1 MAAAARMPGPGSKE
15 ANGMVQP
22 AVERSRDE
30 EVLTPAAERP
40 VLEME
45 HVSKQFGAT
54 LALDDVSLQLR
65 RGEIH
70 ALLGEN
76 GAGKSTLIK
85 IMTGIQRQD
94 SGEIFIAG
102 APVRVTS
109 AQDAQRL
116 GVAAIYQEPMI
127 FPDLSV
133 AENIFIGHRD
143 RGKIVD
149 RRRMEREASDVLAR
163 LDVRLDVGEPARG
176 LTLAEQ
182 QTVEI
187 AKAISLDV
195 RVLIMDEPTASL
207 SAHEVQRLFRIVH
220 TLRQQGVAIL
230 FISHRME
237 EVFEIADR
245 VTILR
250 DGRWISTTPRAELTP
265 ATAISRMVGREV
277 RELFRRERRQ
287 PGAVRLSVRGLR
299 REGAFQDVSF
309 ELRTGEVLGFA
320 GLVGARRT
328 DVGLALFGIAPAD
341 GGEIE
346 LDGTRVTVTSPR
358 DAMALGIAY
367 STEDRRQLGL
377 VMPLSIAANV
387 SLPSLP
393 RFLSPGGM
401 VRRAEERATAEA
413 FRQRLSIRAPSV
425 DTPASSLSGGNQQK
439 VVISKWLETNP
450 KVMILDE
457 PTRGIDVGAKVEVHQ
472 LIDDLVARGMAIVLI
487 SSDLPEVL
495 ATSDRILV
503 MREGRQMAI
512 LGRDEAT
519 PEVVL
524 AAAMGQTAVVLTRNI
539 DLSVGSIVGLVAS
552 FAGTMLSNAPT
563 IPAPA
568 IIAISIAIGA

>member
-1 MAAAARMPGPGSKE
+1 
-15 ANGMVQP
+15 MVQP
-22 AVERSRDE
+22 AVERSLDE
-30 EVLTPAAERP
+30 AVVATGEERP

-54 LALDDVSLQLR
+54 LALDDVSLELR

-85 IMTGIQRQD
+85 IMTGVQRQD
-94 SGEIFIAG
+94 GGEIRIDG
-102 APVRVTS
+102 IPVRVTS

-149 RRRMEREASDVLAR
+149 RRRMEREAREVLAR

-250 DGRWISTTPRAELTP
+250 DGRWISTTPRVELTP
-265 ATAISRMVGREV
+265 AAAINRMVGREV
-277 RELFRRERRQ
+277 RELFRRERRE

-309 ELRTGEVLGFA
+309 DLRAGEVLGFA

-346 LDGTRVTVTSPR
+346 LDGTSVTVSSPH

-393 RFLSPGGM
+393 RFLTPAGM

-472 LIDDLVARGMAIVLI
+472 LIDDLAARGMAIILI

-495 ATSDRILV
+495 AMSDRILV

-512 LGRDEAT
+512 FDHHEASQ
-519 PEVVL
+519 ERVL
-524 AAAMGQTAVVLTRNI
+524 SAAMGQSGDVVI
-539 DLSVGSIVGLVAS
+539 DGEGIDREAAAEALAAIDRLVAGDEL
-552 FAGTMLSNAPT
+552 FEQDHP
-563 IPAPA
+563 
-568 IIAISIAIGA
+568 

>member
-1 MAAAARMPGPGSKE
+1 MATVGPATARSSGAATDLAT
-15 ANGMVQP
+15 
-22 AVERSRDE
+22 DD
-30 EVLTPAAERP
+30 RP
-40 VLEME
+40 VLEMA
-45 HVSKQFGAT
+45 HISKSFGAT
-54 LALDDVSLQLR
+54 QALDDVSLTLYG
-65 RGEIH
+65 GEIH

-85 IMTGIQRQD
+85 IITGVQQED
-94 SGEIFIAG
+94 SGEIRIDG
-102 APVRVTS
+102 VPVRVDS

-149 RRRMEREASDVLAR
+149 RRRMDREARGVLAR
-163 LDVRLDVGEPARG
+163 LGVQLDVGEPARG

-207 SAHEVQRLFRIVH
+207 SAHEVRRLFRIVA
-220 TLRQQGVAIL
+220 TLREQGVAIL

-250 DGRWISTTPRAELTP
+250 DGRWISTTPRPALTP
-265 ATAISRMVGREV
+265 ASAIREMVGREV
-277 RELFRRERRQ
+277 QELFHRERRT
-287 PGAVRLSVRGLR
+287 PGEVRLRVRGFS
-299 REGAFQDVSF
+299 REGAFQDISF
-309 ELRTGEVLGFA
+309 DVRAGEVLGFA

-341 GGEIE
+341 AGEIE
-346 LDGTRVTVTSPR
+346 LDGERIAVSSPH
-358 DAMALGIAY
+358 DAMTKGIAY

-377 VMPLSIAANV
+377 VMPLSIAANI
-387 SLPSLP
+387 SLPSLS
-393 RFLSPGGM
+393 RFLSPAGLVKRG
-401 VRRAEERATAEA
+401 EERATAEA

-425 DTPASSLSGGNQQK
+425 DTPASALSGGNQQK
-439 VVISKWLETNP
+439 VVISKWLETRP
-450 KVMILDE
+450 KVLVLDE

-472 LIDDLVARGMAIVLI
+472 LIDDLAARGMAIILI

-495 ATSDRILV
+495 AMSDRILV

-512 LGRDEAT
+512 FARGEAT
-519 PEVVL
+519 QEKVL
-524 AAAMGQTAVVLTRNI
+524 SAAMGQSGDLFPDAEIVDRAAAAKAMAAI
-539 DLSVGSIVGLVAS
+539 DALVGAES
-552 FAGTMLSNAPT
+552 
-563 IPAPA
+563 
-568 IIAISIAIGA
+568 GADGEKP

>member
-1 MAAAARMPGPGSKE
+1 MNRRHPSRRTRCNGFSASYTPCASK
-15 ANGMVQP
+15 AW
-22 AVERSRDE
+22 R
-30 EVLTPAAERP
+30 
-40 VLEME
+40 
-45 HVSKQFGAT
+45 FC
-54 LALDDVSLQLR
+54 
-65 RGEIH
+65 
-70 ALLGEN
+70 
-76 GAGKSTLIK
+76 
-85 IMTGIQRQD
+85 
-94 SGEIFIAG
+94 
-102 APVRVTS
+102 
-109 AQDAQRL
+109 
-116 GVAAIYQEPMI
+116 
-127 FPDLSV
+127 
-133 AENIFIGHRD
+133 
-143 RGKIVD
+143 
-149 RRRMEREASDVLAR
+149 
-163 LDVRLDVGEPARG
+163 
-176 LTLAEQ
+176 
-182 QTVEI
+182 
-187 AKAISLDV
+187 
-195 RVLIMDEPTASL
+195 
-207 SAHEVQRLFRIVH
+207 
-220 TLRQQGVAIL
+220 

-277 RELFRRERRQ
+277 RELFRRERRE

-309 ELRTGEVLGFA
+309 DLRAGEVLGFA

-328 DVGLALFGIAPAD
+328 DIGLALFGIAPAD
-341 GGEIE
+341 AGEIE

-393 RFLSPGGM
+393 RFLSSAGM

-450 KVMILDE
+450 KVLILDE

-472 LIDDLVARGMAIVLI
+472 LIDDLAARGMAIILI

-495 ATSDRILV
+495 AMSDRILV

-512 LGRDEAT
+512 FDHDEASQ
-519 PEVVL
+519 ERVL
-524 AAAMGQTAVVLTRNI
+524 SAAMGQSGDVVPEGDGIDRDGRGRSDRGDRSIGGGRLSSLSRITHERRHSAPRPARAVPRGDSARRDRRVTPLLRVA
-539 DLSVGSIVGLVAS
+539 DSQLLRPAQREPAHDRSGHHAGRRGWASAGRADPQYRPVGLLDGRTDGLCGRHAADTLSGHAAS
-552 FAGTMLSNAPT
+552 AGRSPGHGHR
-563 IPAPA
+563 
-568 IIAISIAIGA
+568 SGAGLDQWLDRCLRRCARHHRHARYAGALPGGAG

>member
-1 MAAAARMPGPGSKE
+1 
-15 ANGMVQP
+15 MVQP
-22 AVERSRDE
+22 AVQRSLDE
-30 EVLTPAAERP
+30 ARMVPNEDRP

-54 LALDDVSLQLR
+54 LALDDVSLELR

-85 IMTGIQRQD
+85 IMTGVQRQD
-94 SGEIFIAG
+94 GGEIRIDG
-102 APVRVTS
+102 TPVRVTS
-109 AQDAQRL
+109 SQDAQRL

-149 RRRMEREASDVLAR
+149 RRRMEREAREVLAR

-220 TLRQQGVAIL
+220 SLRQHGVAIL

-250 DGRWISTTPRAELTP
+250 DGRWISTTPRTELTP
-265 ATAISRMVGREV
+265 AMAISRMVGREV
-277 RELFRRERRQ
+277 RELFRRERRE
-287 PGAVRLSVRGLR
+287 PGAVRLSVRGLC

-309 ELRTGEVLGFA
+309 DLRAGEVLGFA

-346 LDGTRVTVTSPR
+346 LDGTPVTVSSPR
-358 DAMALGIAY
+358 EGMALGIAY

-401 VRRAEERATAEA
+401 VRRAQEQAAAEA
-413 FRQRLSIRAPSV
+413 YRQRLSIRAPSV

-472 LIDDLVARGMAIVLI
+472 LIDDLAARGIAIILI

-495 ATSDRILV
+495 AMSDRILV

-512 LGRDEAT
+512 FDHHEAT
-519 PEVVL
+519 QERVL
-524 AAAMGQTAVVLTRNI
+524 SAAMGQPSDVVLEDDGI
-539 DLSVGSIVGLVAS
+539 DREAAAEAIAAIDRLVA
-552 FAGTMLSNAPT
+552 GGDLVEQDHP
-563 IPAPA
+563 
-568 IIAISIAIGA
+568 

>member
-1 MAAAARMPGPGSKE
+1 MIQSAT
-15 ANGMVQP
+15 
-22 AVERSRDE
+22 ERSLD
-30 EVLTPAAERP
+30 VVPAAGEEHP

-54 LALDDVSLQLR
+54 LALDDVSLALR

-85 IMTGIQRQD
+85 IMTGIQTQD
-94 SGEIFIAG
+94 SGEIRIDG
-102 APVRVTS
+102 KPVRVTS
-109 AQDAQRL
+109 SQDAQSL

-133 AENIFIGHRD
+133 AENIFIGHRN
-143 RGKIVD
+143 RGKLVD
-149 RRRMEREASDVLAR
+149 RRGMEREAAEVLAR
-163 LDVRLDVGEPARG
+163 LDVTLDVGEPARG

-207 SAHEVQRLFRIVH
+207 SAHEVQQLFRIVH

-230 FISHRME
+230 FISHRMD

-265 ATAISRMVGREV
+265 GAAIRQMVGREV
-277 RELFRRERRQ
+277 QELFRRSRQ
-287 PGAVRLSVRGLR
+287 EPGAVLLAVRGLC
-299 REGAFQDVSF
+299 REGVFQDVSF
-309 ELRTGEVLGFA
+309 DLRVGEVLGFA
-320 GLVGARRT
+320 GLVGAGRT
-328 DVGLALFGIAPAD
+328 DVGLALFGISPAD
-341 GGEIE
+341 AGEIE
-346 LDGTRVTVTSPR
+346 LEGSRVTITNPR
-358 DAMALGIAY
+358 DAMARGIAY

-393 RFLSPGGM
+393 RFLSRSGM
-401 VRRAEERATAEA
+401 VRRAEERAAAEA

-425 DTPASSLSGGNQQK
+425 ETPTSSLSGGNQQK

-450 KVMILDE
+450 KVLILDE

-472 LIDDLVARGMAIVLI
+472 LIDDLAARGMAIILI

-495 ATSDRILV
+495 AMSDRVLV
-503 MREGRQMAI
+503 MREGRQTAI
-512 LGRDEAT
+512 FDHHEAT
-519 PEVVL
+519 QERVL
-524 AAAMGQTAVVLTRNI
+524 SAAMGQFGEILPEGEGI
-539 DLSVGSIVGLVAS
+539 DRAAAAEAIAAIDRLIAGGGLVD
-552 FAGTMLSNAPT
+552 GD
-563 IPAPA
+563 
-568 IIAISIAIGA
+568 GERQ

>member
-1 MAAAARMPGPGSKE
+1 
-15 ANGMVQP
+15 MVQP
-22 AVERSRDE
+22 AVERSLDE
-30 EVLTPAAERP
+30 AVPAPGEERP
-40 VLEME
+40 VLEMV

-54 LALDDVSLQLR
+54 LALDDVSLELR

-85 IMTGIQRQD
+85 IMTGVQRQD
-94 SGEIFIAG
+94 SGEIRIDG
-102 APVRVTS
+102 APVRVAS

-149 RRRMEREASDVLAR
+149 RRRMEREASEALAR

-265 ATAISRMVGREV
+265 ATAIGRMVGREV
-277 RELFRRERRQ
+277 RELFRRERRE

-309 ELRTGEVLGFA
+309 DLRAGEVLGFA

-328 DVGLALFGIAPAD
+328 DIGLALFGIAPAD

-346 LDGTRVTVTSPR
+346 LDGTPVTVSSPR

-377 VMPLSIAANV
+377 IMPLSIAANV

-393 RFLSPGGM
+393 RFLTSAGI
-401 VRRAEERATAEA
+401 VRRAEERATAET

-472 LIDDLVARGMAIVLI
+472 LIDDLAARGMAIILI

-495 ATSDRILV
+495 AMSDRILV

-512 LGRDEAT
+512 FDHDEASQ
-519 PEVVL
+519 ERVL
-524 AAAMGQTAVVLTRNI
+524 AAAMGQPGDIIPEGDGI
-539 DLSVGSIVGLVAS
+539 DRAAAAEALAAIDRLVSGGSLAERDNS
-552 FAGTMLSNAPT
+552 
-563 IPAPA
+563 
-568 IIAISIAIGA
+568 